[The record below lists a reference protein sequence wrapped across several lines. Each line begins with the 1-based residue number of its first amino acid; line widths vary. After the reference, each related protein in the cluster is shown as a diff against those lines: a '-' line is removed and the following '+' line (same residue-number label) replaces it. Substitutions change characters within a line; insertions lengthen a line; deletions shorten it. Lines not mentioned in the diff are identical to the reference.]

1 MRTSMSPEQIKQKV
15 LVALEAINP
24 SNETATPEEKLKA
37 WQFIKETLLIIY
49 P

>member
-1 MRTSMSPEQIKQKV
+1 MEPEQIKQKV
-15 LVALEAINP
+15 SVALEAIDPTNT
-24 SNETATPEEKLKA
+24 TATPEEKIKA